1 MRSSPNEN
9 HHGHFP
15 NESDRSHM
23 DTLFK
28 KILVANRSEIA
39 VRVVNACRT
48 LGIPCVAVYSK
59 ADINSRHRCEADES
73 VFIGEAPPRESY
85 LDIDKI
91 IAAAKETGC
100 DALHPG
106 YGFLS
111 ENSLLPRRCIEEGIT
126 FIGPPPDAM
135 LLMGNKVESRMRMAD
150 AGVPLIPGM
159 KGSGADM
166 AAFEKAA
173 NEAGFPVMIKAA
185 AGGGGK
191 GMRIVHE
198 RSQLADAV
206 EAAKREAANAFG
218 DDTVYLERYVSN
230 PRHIEFQ
237 VIADSHGAC
246 VHVFERECSI
256 QRRHQKIIEE
266 TPSVALT
273 NEVRAK
279 MGADA
284 VKVALAAGYV
294 NAGTVEFLFDQSGN
308 YYFLEMNTRIQVEHP
323 ITEMVTGVDLVV
335 EQIRIAAGLPLSD
348 AFKHLTQRG
357 HAIECRIY
365 AEDGENN
372 FMPSTGKI
380 IHYTEPIGPGVRVD
394 SGVQLGS
401 EITINYDPIMAKLIV
416 HAPSRELAINKMVA
430 ALNNY
435 KILGV
440 KTSKRFMID
449 CLSHPEFAAGRT
461 YTNFI
466 ETHMTDRPSA
476 SDDLRDIAVAAA
488 SVAAACRASH
498 AALSGDGV
506 ATRTAPTPWQTIGSW
521 QIGDRIHGQV

>member
-1 MRSSPNEN
+1 ME
-9 HHGHFP
+9 
-15 NESDRSHM
+15 
-23 DTLFK
+23 TLFK

-39 VRVVNACRT
+39 VRVINACRS
-48 LGIPCVAVYSK
+48 LGIPSVAVYSK
-59 ADINSRHRCEADES
+59 ADLTSKHRRYADES

-91 IAAAKETGC
+91 IDAAQQTGC
-100 DALHPG
+100 DAIHPG

-111 ENSLLPRRCIEEGIT
+111 ENSQLPKRCAEAGLT
-126 FIGPPPDAM
+126 FIGPPADAM

-166 AAFEKAA
+166 TAFEEAA
-173 NEAGFPVMIKAA
+173 DQAGFPVMIKAA

-191 GMRIVHE
+191 GMRIVHKPE
-198 RSQLADAV
+198 ELADAV
-206 EAAKREAANAFG
+206 EGAKREAAGAFG
-218 DDTVYLERYVSN
+218 DDTVYLEKYISN

-237 VIADSHGAC
+237 VIADTHGNC

-266 TPSVALT
+266 TPSIALT
-273 NEVRAK
+273 DEIRAK

-284 VKVALAAGYV
+284 VKVARAAGYV
-294 NAGTVEFLFDQSGN
+294 NAGTVEFLFDLSGN

-323 ITEMVTGVDLVV
+323 ITEMVTGTDLVV
-335 EQIRIAAGLPLSD
+335 EQIRVAAGLPLSEQ
-348 AFKHLTQRG
+348 FYSLTQRG

-365 AEDGENN
+365 AEDGEAN
-372 FMPSTGKI
+372 FMPSTGKL
-380 IHYTEPIGPGVRVD
+380 IHYSEPVGPGVRVD
-394 SGVQLGS
+394 SGVELGS
-401 EITINYDPIMAKLIV
+401 EITIDYDPIMAKLIV
-416 HAPSRELAINKMVA
+416 HAPSRQLAIRKMIA
-430 ALNNY
+430 ALNDY

-449 CLSHPEFAAGRT
+449 CMSHKEFVNGHT

-466 ETHMTDRPSA
+466 EVNMADREMDVEA
-476 SDDLRDIAVAAA
+476 YRDLAIAAAAAA
-488 SVAAACRASH
+488 SGRK
-498 AALSGDGV
+498 AALASEAVDDTGRS
-506 ATRTAPTPWQTIGSW
+506 AAPSPWQNIGAW
-521 QIGDRIHGQV
+521 QIGDKIHDQV